1 MSAKHDITANQG
13 ETLNFHVLYTDNDGT
28 GVDLTNYTAEMK
40 VKRSSKGTQL
50 LHLTSIAAGEGTGI
64 TAGVTGASY
73 GMTGGISLNRSAG
86 NSGGQ
91 TGGILVIAG
100 ATAMSFVPEGRHLYD
115 LELKTPQGSKV
126 RLIEGRFESDSEI
139 TK

>member
-13 ETLNFHVLYTDNDGT
+13 ETPNFHVLYTDNDGT

-50 LHLTSIAAGEGTGI
+50 LHLTSIAAGQGTGI
-64 TAGVTGASY
+64 TAGITGASY

>member
-13 ETLNFHVLYTDNDGT
+13 ETLNFHILYTSNSGD

-40 VKRSSKGTQL
+40 VKRSTKGTQL
-50 LHLTSIAAGEGTGI
+50 LHLTSLSSGQGTGI

-100 ATAMSFVPEGRHLYD
+100 ATAMSFVPDGRHLYD

>member
-13 ETLNFHVLYTDNDGT
+13 ETLNFHILYTSNSGD

-40 VKRSSKGTQL
+40 VKRSTKGTQL
-50 LHLTSIAAGEGTGI
+50 LHLTSLSSGQGTGI

-73 GMTGGISLNRSAG
+73 GMTGGI
-86 NSGGQ
+86 
-91 TGGILVIAG
+91 LVIAG
-100 ATAMSFVPEGRHLYD
+100 ATAMSFVPDGRHLYD

>member
-1 MSAKHDITANQG
+1 MSAKHDINANQG
-13 ETLNFHVLYTDNDGT
+13 ETLNFHVLYTDNAGT

-40 VKRSSKGTQL
+40 VKRSVQGTEV
-50 LHLTSIAAGEGTGI
+50 LHLTSLSSGQGTGI
-64 TAGVTGASY
+64 TSGITGATY
-73 GMTGGISLNRSAG
+73 GMTGGISLNRNAG

-91 TGGILVIAG
+91 TGGVLVIAG
-100 ATAMSFVPEGRHLYD
+100 ATAMSFVPAGRHLYD